1 MPNTFKSG
9 FVLTGVLHAEVF
21 ARLLFPKVRYI
32 ARVFALVYDVFC
44 CVNNCSV
51 LLGYKCGDN

>member
-9 FVLTGVLHAEVF
+9 FVLIGVLHTEVF

-32 ARVFALVYDVFC
+32 ARLFAYDVFC

-51 LLGYKCGDN
+51 LPGYKRGDN